1 MILSDVEIKAAL
13 KGRKIII
20 DPPPTEEQYTT
31 SALDL
36 ILGNELF
43 ELKTPEELAK
53 EEPAGVERPLIVNLA
68 EVHDIRILLQKYAK
82 PLIPGAD
89 GSFITSLSTICSR
102 DYQRAGRTPKAVKD
116 RSAG

>member
-36 ILGNELF
+36 VLGSEIF
-43 ELKTPEELAK
+43 ELKTPEELAR

-68 EVHDIRILLQKYAK
+68 EVRDIRILLRKYAK
-82 PLIPGAD
+82 PIISETVHS
-89 GSFITSLSTICSR
+89 SFLLNDLPWGLPENGLNCQKS
-102 DYQRAGRTPKAVKD
+102 QK
-116 RSAG
+116 